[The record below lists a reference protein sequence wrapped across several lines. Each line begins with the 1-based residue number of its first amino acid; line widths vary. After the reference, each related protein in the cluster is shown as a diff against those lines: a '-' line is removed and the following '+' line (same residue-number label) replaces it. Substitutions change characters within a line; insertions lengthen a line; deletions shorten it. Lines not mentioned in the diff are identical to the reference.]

1 MRSRVLVL
9 MLVVGALASAVPAAA
24 HHMGF
29 PQPRVYWGVNV
40 GWGWGWGAWGWGWGP
55 WWWGAP
61 VVYQPAPGTVAASNL
76 AAVDTDVSPE
86 QARVLLDGQLI
97 GVADDFDGYPDYL
110 YLKPGHYTIEFQ
122 LQGYR
127 SQKVEIDA
135 QPGRY
140 FPIKLDLERVKGEKA
155 APWYDRPQGLPMG
168 RVFGPKGTTQENA
181 PKPGPDVSLRPE
193 FHEPGRPG
201 PKGVSATGGA
211 ALELRITPSNA
222 AVYVDGSLVGTG
234 EELGRLERGLA
245 VTPGKHRIEVLAPG
259 RAPKTLEVEA
269 KPGERQ
275 QVVVEL
281 DDGAGQT

>member
-9 MLVVGALASAVPAAA
+9 VLVVGALASAVPAAA
-24 HHMGF
+24 RHRGF
-29 PQPRVYWGVNV
+29 IHPRVYWGINM
-40 GWGWGWGAWGWGWGP
+40 GWGWGPWGWGWGP

-61 VVYQPAPGTVAASNL
+61 VVYQPAPGTVAAPDL
-76 AAVDTDVSPE
+76 TAVDTDVSPE
-86 QARVLLDGQLI
+86 QARVLLDGELI
-97 GVADDFDGYPDYL
+97 GVADDFDGHPDYL
-110 YLKPGHYTIEFQ
+110 YLKPGHYTVEFQ

-127 SQKVEIDA
+127 SEKVEIDA
-135 QPGRY
+135 QAGRY

-168 RVFGPKGTTQENA
+168 RVFGKKGTAQENA

-201 PKGVSATGGA
+201 PKGASATGRA

-259 RAPKTLEVEA
+259 RAPKTVEVEV
-269 KPGERQ
+269 KQGERQ
-275 QVVVEL
+275 QVIVEL

>member
-1 MRSRVLVL
+1 
-9 MLVVGALASAVPAAA
+9 
-24 HHMGF
+24 
-29 PQPRVYWGVNV
+29 
-40 GWGWGWGAWGWGWGP
+40 
-55 WWWGAP
+55 
-61 VVYQPAPGTVAASNL
+61 
-76 AAVDTDVSPE
+76 VDTDVSPE
-86 QARVLLDGQLI
+86 QARVVLDGQLI

-110 YLKPGHYTIEFQ
+110 YLKPGHYTVEFQ

-155 APWYDRPQGLPMG
+155 APWYDRPQGLPIG
-168 RVFGPKGTTQENA
+168 RVFGPKGTAQENA
-181 PKPGPDVSLRPE
+181 PKPGADVSLRPE
-193 FHEPGRPG
+193 LRESSRLG
-201 PKGVSATGGA
+201 PKGAPATARA

-245 VTPGKHRIEVLAPG
+245 VAPGKHHIEVLAPG
-259 RAPKTLEVEA
+259 RAPKTVEVEVEQ
-269 KPGERQ
+269 GERQ

-281 DDGAGQT
+281 DDGAGQTE